1 MNLYVIGNGFDID
14 HHIASAY
21 TNFKESLADS
31 DDDNA
36 KLLLEIIEIAHQE
49 NQENLWKDLEESI
62 GRLDLDY
69 VVKKSDK
76 YINPAITFLQ
86 VLAFLKSG

>member
-1 MNLYVIGNGFDID
+1 MLQLIQ
-14 HHIASAY
+14 
-21 TNFKESLADS
+21 TLKESLADS

>member
-1 MNLYVIGNGFDID
+1 MLQLIQ
-14 HHIASAY
+14 
-21 TNFKESLADS
+21 TFKESLADS

-69 VVKKSDK
+69 VVKR
-76 YINPAITFLQ
+76 AI
-86 VLAFLKSG
+86 SI